1 MSFTI
6 VEKINYHS
14 FSLFLFYI
22 LYKLLSFVF
31 KVLVLAGFSAEFQSL
46 ELSKCSY
53 MHIYLIM
60 CPFCTDPCM
69 LLHIINSFLV
79 FFVLYLQKN
88 YLYLLSL
95 GFCVYIDLMKRPKE
109 REMCRMQGEV
119 SFDPQPNLFRQLVSE
134 SI

>member
-1 MSFTI
+1 MLLLMSF
-6 VEKINYHS
+6 

-53 MHIYLIM
+53 MHIFVIM
-60 CPFCTDPCM
+60 CPFCTNPCSCI
-69 LLHIINSFLV
+69 LSTLPCIFCPV
-79 FFVLYLQKN
+79 FAKKLPLPLKFRILCIY
-88 YLYLLSL
+88 S
-95 GFCVYIDLMKRPKE
+95 IDLMKRFKE

-119 SFDPQPNLFRQLVSE
+119 AFDPQPNLFRQLVSE